1 MASGDTDV
9 SICSDAC
16 LLLGAGTISSF
27 TDGYDKST
35 VCSRL
40 YPDIRDTVLG
50 MREWSF
56 SVVKSV
62 LARNVTAPINEWSYK
77 YDLPGDLNVGP
88 IAAYNSSSS
97 GATPIT
103 SWERIG
109 NYVYTNEET
118 IYIDYQKIVTES
130 LMPAYF
136 VNLLK
141 YAMAS
146 VIAETVTDQITKAE
160 YWHKRAF
167 GAEWENGRGGQFRIA
182 AQMDGAN
189 NVTQTF
195 ENFELVLVRNG
206 GR

>member
-97 GATPIT
+97 GATPP
-103 SWERIG
+103 SPVG
-109 NYVYTNEET
+109 
-118 IYIDYQKIVTES
+118 S
-130 LMPAYF
+130 G
-136 VNLLK
+136 
-141 YAMAS
+141 S
-146 VIAETVTDQITKAE
+146 VITFIRTK
-160 YWHKRAF
+160 KRSTSIIRRSSLKA
-167 GAEWENGRGGQFRIA
+167 
-182 AQMDGAN
+182 
-189 NVTQTF
+189 
-195 ENFELVLVRNG
+195 
-206 GR
+206 